1 MKILTSNIR
10 PDVKVYEV
18 LIYLA
23 IMFAYGYLGGRMVAE
38 KEYLEQ
44 IKECNCDIGKQ
55 VYER

>member
-23 IMFAYGYLGGRMVAE
+23 IMFAYGYLGGRMMAE
-38 KEYLEQ
+38 KECLEQ
-44 IKECNCDIGKQ
+44 KTDVCQCEVKNN
-55 VYER
+55 V